1 MDDRGTSPSSPQ
13 PGALGLRRK
22 LGAEF
27 DKLVETWLLWVTAGA
42 LSGVLAFSPT
52 LESPTGR
59 DARPAPS
66 ATEIEQAVALAE
78 AEGIA
83 AGAAIRARR

>member
-1 MDDRGTSPSSPQ
+1 MDDRDTSPSLSRP
-13 PGALGLRRK
+13 ALGRLRRK
-22 LGAEF
+22 LGVEF

-42 LSGVLAFSPT
+42 LSGVLAFSPNMQ
-52 LESPTGR
+52 SPTESIK
-59 DARPAPS
+59 RPAPS